1 MAETAPEGGLR
12 QGQDDLQE
20 IPMITKLTVERLFNS
35 LSFEVEIRKEEI
47 TILTGPNGYGKTTV
61 LRIIHALASN
71 DLVFFFQL
79 PFSGIMITAGDDSI
93 SLSKSRG
100 TITIESSNDKP
111 KKFDIETILSNED
124 FADLMES
131 QEISRIDINR
141 WKYFRGIE
149 EYTNEEVLNRLNLRH
164 KEILNSK
171 LFQVDFLK
179 SVDVYFIE
187 TQRLIKKRMVR
198 RRILRRPEPPSRLE
212 EKLSHTIEDY
222 IENTSRSINNVL
234 AKASKVSQELDSSFP
249 ARLFK
254 EESFISESD
263 FNSRYENIKDI
274 QRSLSRYGLST
285 ATEGHQPI
293 YKKENAKAL
302 SVYLNDTEKKLSV
315 YDDMLKQFDIFSSL
329 VSRRDFVSKT
339 LEIGPE
345 YGMRFITK
353 DGESIPPAH
362 LSSGEQQEVVLFYDL
377 LFNVQPGS
385 LVLID
390 EPEISL
396 HVVWQ
401 KEFLSDLMSIIDLKK
416 LTVIVA
422 THSPQIIGESWDKVI
437 DLADAS
443 ETVLHEHPRQP

>member
-1 MAETAPEGGLR
+1 MAEAAPEGGLR

-20 IPMITKLTVERLFNS
+20 IPMITKLAVKGLFDS
-35 LSFEVEIRKEEI
+35 LSFEFEIRKEEI

-79 PFSGIMITAGDDSI
+79 PFSDIMITAGDDSI
-93 SLSKSRG
+93 RISKSQN
-100 TITIESSNDKP
+100 TISVQSGGNEPVSYNIED
-111 KKFDIETILSNED
+111 TLSDED
-124 FADLMES
+124 FVGFMR
-131 QEISRIDINR
+131 QQRIRKIDNDR
-141 WKYFRGIE
+141 WVHIPSME
-149 EYTNEEVLNRLNLRH
+149 EYTNEEVLNSLDPEVRERLFEVRLLDSMNVHL
-164 KEILNSK
+164 
-171 LFQVDFLK
+171 
-179 SVDVYFIE
+179 IE
-187 TQRLIKKRMVR
+187 TQRLIKKTRVR
-198 RRILRRPEPPSRLE
+198 RRFVRRLESRDQLVEE
-212 EKLSHTIEDY
+212 EKLNHTIEDY
-222 IENTSRSINNVL
+222 IEQTSAEITNVL

-249 ARLFK
+249 SRLFK

-263 FNSRYENIKDI
+263 FNSRYENIKGK

-302 SVYLNDTEKKLSV
+302 SVYLDDTEKKLAV
-315 YDDMLKQFDIFSSL
+315 YDDILKQFDIFSSL
-329 VSRRDFVSKT
+329 VSHRDFVSKT

-353 DGESIPPAH
+353 DRESIPPAH

-401 KEFLSDLMSIIDLKK
+401 KEFLSDLMPIIDLKK

-443 ETVLHEHPRQP
+443 EIVLHEHSRQP

>member
-1 MAETAPEGGLR
+1 
-12 QGQDDLQE
+12 
-20 IPMITKLTVERLFNS
+20 MITKLTVERLFNS

-61 LRIIHALASN
+61 LRIIHALGSN

-93 SLSKSRG
+93 SLSKFQN
-100 TITIESSNDKP
+100 TISVQSGGNEPVYYNIED
-111 KKFDIETILSNED
+111 TLSDED
-124 FADLMES
+124 FVDLMH
-131 QEISRIDINR
+131 QQRIRRTDNDRWVDIQSM
-141 WKYFRGIE
+141 E
-149 EYTNEEVLNRLNLRH
+149 EYTKEEVLNFLNPRLR
-164 KEILNSK
+164 KK
-171 LFQVDFLK
+171 LFEVSLIDSMNVHL
-179 SVDVYFIE
+179 IE
-187 TQRLIKKRMVR
+187 TQRLIKKTKVR
-198 RRILRRPEPPSRLE
+198 RRFLRRPESRDQLA
-212 EKLSHTIEDY
+212 EKLNHTIEDY
-222 IENTSRSINNVL
+222 IEQTSVKITNVL
-234 AKASKVSQELDSSFP
+234 AKASTIAQELDSSFP
-249 ARLFK
+249 ARLFN
-254 EESFISESD
+254 EESSVNESD
-263 FNSRYENIKDI
+263 FNARYENIKGK
-274 QRSLSRYGLST
+274 QRSLSRYGLSI
-285 ATEGHQPI
+285 ATEGHQPT
-293 YKKENAKAL
+293 YKEENAKAL
-302 SVYLNDTEKKLSV
+302 SVYLDDTEKKLSV

-443 ETVLHEHPRQP
+443 KTVLNEHSRQP

>member
-1 MAETAPEGGLR
+1 
-12 QGQDDLQE
+12 
-20 IPMITKLTVERLFNS
+20 MITKLTVEGLFDS

-93 SLSKSRG
+93 RLSKSQN
-100 TITIESSNDKP
+100 TISVQSG
-111 KKFDIETILSNED
+111 SNEPVPYNIEDTLSDED
-124 FADLMES
+124 FVGFMR
-131 QEISRIDINR
+131 QQRIRRIDNDR
-141 WKYFRGIE
+141 WVHIPSME
-149 EYTNEEVLNRLNLRH
+149 EYTNEEVLNSLYQEVR
-164 KEILNSK
+164 ES
-171 LFQVDFLK
+171 LFKGNPIDSMNVHL
-179 SVDVYFIE
+179 IE
-187 TQRLIKKRMVR
+187 TERLIKKTKVR
-198 RRILRRPEPPSRLE
+198 RRLLRRPESRDQLA

-222 IENTSRSINNVL
+222 IEQTLVKITNVL
-234 AKASKVSQELDSSFP
+234 AKASTTAQELDSSFP

-263 FNSRYENIKDI
+263 FNSRYENIKDK

-293 YKKENAKAL
+293 YKEENAKAL
-302 SVYLNDTEKKLSV
+302 SVYLNDTEKKLAV

-401 KEFLSDLMSIIDLKK
+401 KAFLSDLMSIIDLKK

-422 THSPQIIGESWDKVI
+422 THSPQIIGEFWDKVI

-443 ETVLHEHPRQP
+443 ETVLHEHSRQP

>member
-1 MAETAPEGGLR
+1 ML
-12 QGQDDLQE
+12 
-20 IPMITKLTVERLFNS
+20 TKLTVEGLFNS
-35 LSFEVEIRKEEI
+35 LSFEVEIQQEEI

-93 SLSKSRG
+93 SLSKSQN
-100 TITIESSNDKP
+100 TISVQSGGNEPVSYNIED
-111 KKFDIETILSNED
+111 TLSDED
-124 FADLMES
+124 FVGFMR
-131 QEISRIDINR
+131 QQRIRRIDNDYWVDIR
-141 WKYFRGIE
+141 SME
-149 EYTNEEVLNRLNLRH
+149 EYTNEEVLNFLDQEVRERLFKVRLIDSIH
-164 KEILNSK
+164 VHL
-171 LFQVDFLK
+171 
-179 SVDVYFIE
+179 IE
-187 TQRLIKKRMVR
+187 TQRLIKKTRVR
-198 RRILRRPEPPSRLE
+198 RRLLRRLESRDQLAEE

-222 IENTSRSINNVL
+222 IEQTSVEITNVL
-234 AKASKVSQELDSSFP
+234 AKASTIAQELDSSFP
-249 ARLFK
+249 ARLFN
-254 EESFISESD
+254 EESSVNESD
-263 FNSRYENIKDI
+263 FNARYENIKSK

-285 ATEGHQPI
+285 ATEGHQPT
-293 YKKENAKAL
+293 YKEENAKAL
-302 SVYLNDTEKKLSV
+302 SVYLDDTEKKLAV

-377 LFNVQPGS
+377 LFNVETGS

-443 ETVLHEHPRQP
+443 ETVLHEHSRQP

>member
-1 MAETAPEGGLR
+1 
-12 QGQDDLQE
+12 
-20 IPMITKLTVERLFNS
+20 MITKLAVDGLFDS
-35 LSFEVEIRKEEI
+35 LSFEVEIREEEI

-71 DLVFFFQL
+71 DIIFFFQL
-79 PFSGIMITAGDDSI
+79 PFSGIRIAAGDDSI
-93 SLSKSRG
+93 SLSKCRS
-100 TITIESSNDKP
+100 TITMESGNDKP
-111 KKFDIETILSNED
+111 KEFNIETILSNED
-124 FADLMES
+124 FVDLMEL

-141 WKYFRGIE
+141 WKYFRGTE
-149 EYTNEEVLNRLNLRH
+149 EYTDEEVLNRLNPRH

-179 SVDVYFIE
+179 SIDVYFIE

-198 RRILRRPEPPSRLE
+198 RRVFRRPPPPNRLE

-222 IENTSRSINNVL
+222 INQTSISINNVL
-234 AKASKVSQELDSSFP
+234 AKASRVSQELDSSFP
-249 ARLFK
+249 ARLFN

-263 FNSRYENIKDI
+263 FNSRYKNIKAKR
-274 QRSLSRYGLST
+274 RSLSRYGLS
-285 ATEGHQPI
+285 AADEGHQPI
-293 YKKENAKAL
+293 YTRENAKAL
-302 SVYLNDTEKKLSV
+302 SVYLDDAEKKLSV
-315 YDDMLKQFDIFSSL
+315 YDTILNQLDIFSSL
-329 VSRRDFVSKT
+329 VSRRNFVSKT

-345 YGMRFITK
+345 YGMRFVTQE
-353 DGESIPPAH
+353 GESIPPAH

-377 LFNVQPGS
+377 LFNVHPGS

-401 KEFLSDLMSIIDLKK
+401 KEFLSDLMSIIDLNK

-422 THSPQIIGESWDKVI
+422 THSPQIIGESWDKVT

-443 ETVLHEHPRQP
+443 ETVLHEHSSRS

>member
-1 MAETAPEGGLR
+1 
-12 QGQDDLQE
+12 
-20 IPMITKLTVERLFNS
+20 MITKLTVERLFNS

-61 LRIIHALASN
+61 LRIIHALGSN

-93 SLSKSRG
+93 SLLKSQN
-100 TITIESSNDKP
+100 TISVQSGGNEPVYYNIED
-111 KKFDIETILSNED
+111 TLSDED
-124 FADLMES
+124 FVDLMH
-131 QEISRIDINR
+131 QQRIRRTDNDRWVDIQSM
-141 WKYFRGIE
+141 E
-149 EYTNEEVLNRLNLRH
+149 EYTEEEVLNFLNPRLR
-164 KEILNSK
+164 KK
-171 LFQVDFLK
+171 LFEVSLIDSMNVHL
-179 SVDVYFIE
+179 IE
-187 TQRLIKKRMVR
+187 TQRLIKKTKVR
-198 RRILRRPEPPSRLE
+198 RRFLRRPESRDQLA
-212 EKLSHTIEDY
+212 EKLNHTIEDY
-222 IENTSRSINNVL
+222 IEQTSVKITNVL
-234 AKASKVSQELDSSFP
+234 AKASTTAQELDSSFP
-249 ARLFK
+249 ARLFN
-254 EESFISESD
+254 EESSVNESD
-263 FNSRYENIKDI
+263 FNARYENIKDK

-285 ATEGHQPI
+285 ATEGHQPT

-302 SVYLNDTEKKLSV
+302 SVYLDDTEKKLSV

-345 YGMRFITK
+345 YGMKFITK
-353 DGESIPPAH
+353 DGESIPPAD

-422 THSPQIIGESWDKVI
+422 THSPQIIGEFWDKVI

-443 ETVLHEHPRQP
+443 EIVLHEHSRQP

>member
-1 MAETAPEGGLR
+1 
-12 QGQDDLQE
+12 
-20 IPMITKLTVERLFNS
+20 MITKLTVERLFNS

-61 LRIIHALASN
+61 LRIIQALGSN

-93 SLSKSRG
+93 SLLKSQN
-100 TITIESSNDKP
+100 TISVQSGGNEPVYYNIED
-111 KKFDIETILSNED
+111 TLSDED
-124 FADLMES
+124 FVDLMH
-131 QEISRIDINR
+131 QQRIRRTDNDRWVDIQSM
-141 WKYFRGIE
+141 E
-149 EYTNEEVLNRLNLRH
+149 EYTKEEVLNFLNPRLR
-164 KEILNSK
+164 KK
-171 LFQVDFLK
+171 LFEVSLIDSMNVHL
-179 SVDVYFIE
+179 IE
-187 TQRLIKKRMVR
+187 TQRLIKKTKVR
-198 RRILRRPEPPSRLE
+198 RRFLRRPESRDQLA
-212 EKLSHTIEDY
+212 EKLNHTIEDY
-222 IENTSRSINNVL
+222 IEQTSVKITNVL
-234 AKASKVSQELDSSFP
+234 AKASTIAQELDSSFP
-249 ARLFK
+249 ARLFN
-254 EESFISESD
+254 EESSVNESD
-263 FNSRYENIKDI
+263 FNARYENIKGK

-285 ATEGHQPI
+285 ATEGHQPT
-293 YKKENAKAL
+293 YKEENAKAL
-302 SVYLNDTEKKLSV
+302 SVYLDDTEKKLSV

-443 ETVLHEHPRQP
+443 KTVLNEHSRQP